1 MNNHNLHELLLHYSE
16 DFRRYQ
22 HHIAFITVYF
32 NLNEIQKGF
41 TIKFH
46 NSIPSG
52 NYKQI
57 LKICSL
63 KLMACTVDIYKKRV
77 LLALYKK
84 LSLTK
89 FIQQFK

>member
-22 HHIAFITVYF
+22 HQIAFITVYF

-46 NSIPSG
+46 NNIPSG

>member
-22 HHIAFITVYF
+22 HHIAFITVCF
-32 NLNEIQKGF
+32 SLNEIQKGF

-46 NSIPSG
+46 NNIPSG

-63 KLMACTVDIYKKRV
+63 KLMACTVIYTKKE
-77 LLALYKK
+77 YY
-84 LSLTK
+84 
-89 FIQQFK
+89 